1 MVAMTNSGLTCAEA
15 KRNNGGSTMIARRT
29 FLSLSV
35 AAFFE
40 TLSGPGWSQAYPA
53 RPVRIIVPYPPGGP
67 NDTVA
72 RIIAAKLSERWAQ
85 AIYVENIP
93 AGAGNVGTAVA
104 AHAPADGYS
113 VVIVTSSFW
122 LNPSLYA
129 KLQYDPV
136 KDFAPVTI
144 IAAAPHVLVVHPSF
158 PANSLKE
165 FVAIVRANPG
175 KYSYASAGTGQSSH
189 LAGELFKLAAG
200 LDLVHVP
207 FNGASPAM
215 MSAVGGHVP
224 IAFISLPAA
233 VTFIKEGKLRGLAIT
248 GNARS
253 KLLPEVPTMAEAGFG
268 NQESIFMQGVL
279 FPAGTA
285 EDIVDRW
292 YREIAD
298 VVALSEV
305 RDRLTSLGLEPIVN
319 TPASFAAQIKSEV
332 ARWAKVIRQA
342 RIKPV
347 D

>member
-1 MVAMTNSGLTCAEA
+1 MPM
-15 KRNNGGSTMIARRT
+15 
-29 FLSLSV
+29 
-35 AAFFE
+35 
-40 TLSGPGWSQAYPA
+40 
-53 RPVRIIVPYPPGGP
+53 
-67 NDTVA
+67 
-72 RIIAAKLSERWAQ
+72 
-85 AIYVENIP
+85 
-93 AGAGNVGTAVA
+93 AGAGGDLTTTVATAPTGTILVTAIGVIIITTTATTTINDDNGSGAGAYVLRSLLADHTQSLRASAGCPLYQQKRTCAVQLGMA
-104 AHAPADGYS
+104 
-113 VVIVTSSFW
+113 
-122 LNPSLYA
+122 
-129 KLQYDPV
+129 
-136 KDFAPVTI
+136 TI

-158 PANSLKE
+158 PANSLKG

-292 YREIAD
+292 YREIVD
-298 VVALSEV
+298 IVALPEV

-319 TPASFAAQIKSEV
+319 TPASFSVQIKSEV
-332 ARWAKVIRQA
+332 ARWSKVIRNA
-342 RIKPV
+342 RIRPF